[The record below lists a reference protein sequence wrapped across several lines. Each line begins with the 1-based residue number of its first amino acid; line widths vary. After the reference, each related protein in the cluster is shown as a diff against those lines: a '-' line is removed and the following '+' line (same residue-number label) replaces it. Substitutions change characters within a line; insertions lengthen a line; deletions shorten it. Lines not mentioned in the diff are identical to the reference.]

1 MQALAQRRNM
11 QCVFSHPYY
20 LLFIQHSQCPRI
32 LHSSGL
38 PIPSRLAETYSNY
51 KVYCIHWQMGVPIA
65 SKAYAFIK
73 PKSISNA
80 ERRQW
85 QAKIHEWSE
94 KCLLLFISILLLY
107 VCYMYLHVCY
117 THDIGEKGKE
127 TYQESG
133 KDLLVISRKS
143 ILAQCVNFL
152 INEAKY
158 QTKAT

>member
-20 LLFIQHSQCPRI
+20 LLFVQHSQCPRI
-32 LHSSGL
+32 LHPSGL
-38 PIPSRLAETYSNY
+38 PIPSRLAKTYSNS
-51 KVYCIHWQMGVPIA
+51 KVYCIHWQMGVPIV

-85 QAKIHEWSE
+85 QAKTHEWSE
-94 KCLLLFISILLLY
+94 KCLLLFIFILLLY

-117 THDIGEKGKE
+117 THDVGEKG
-127 TYQESG
+127 TVVQAWCYFFRSF
-133 KDLLVISRKS
+133 IHH
-143 ILAQCVNFL
+143 
-152 INEAKY
+152 
-158 QTKAT
+158 